1 MQEFAS
7 ELWDRRSEA
16 CPRRAGFDVSR
27 QVVAVSQ
34 SNSEGPSRMPEQRP
48 PGPNSTI
55 IVLAWIAAGVLILV
69 TLLFYI
75 GYYVGEVGQ

>member
-1 MQEFAS
+1 
-7 ELWDRRSEA
+7 
-16 CPRRAGFDVSR
+16 
-27 QVVAVSQ
+27 
-34 SNSEGPSRMPEQRP
+34 MPEQRP

-55 IVLAWIAAGVLILV
+55 IVLIWIAAGVLILV